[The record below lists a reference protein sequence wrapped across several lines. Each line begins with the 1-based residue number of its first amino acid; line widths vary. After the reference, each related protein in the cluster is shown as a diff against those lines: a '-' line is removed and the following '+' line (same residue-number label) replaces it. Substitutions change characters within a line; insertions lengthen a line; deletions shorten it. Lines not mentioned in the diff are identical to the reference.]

1 MGWGCPQIHTPEREK
16 GKKREK
22 GREMG
27 LKTGQWQQSEDKQTN
42 LQTNISKCKITRY
55 DTI

>member
-27 LKTGQWQQSEDKQTN
+27 LKTKQ
-42 LQTNISKCKITRY
+42 
-55 DTI
+55 